1 MKRFNMLHWA
11 AFILIII
18 ALLWLTISYYSL
30 RVIPYYAFLVLFAGV
45 FLLILAEY
53 RRSKKKVST
62 MVLTFLITIFPLRPN
77 ELSEDSILAVPLML

>member
-30 RVIPYYAFLVLFAGV
+30 RVIPSYAFLVLFAGV

-53 RRSKKKVST
+53 RHSKKK
-62 MVLTFLITIFPLRPN
+62 
-77 ELSEDSILAVPLML
+77 

>member
-30 RVIPYYAFLVLFAGV
+30 RVIPSYAFLVLFAGV

-53 RRSKKKVST
+53 RRSKKK
-62 MVLTFLITIFPLRPN
+62 
-77 ELSEDSILAVPLML
+77 